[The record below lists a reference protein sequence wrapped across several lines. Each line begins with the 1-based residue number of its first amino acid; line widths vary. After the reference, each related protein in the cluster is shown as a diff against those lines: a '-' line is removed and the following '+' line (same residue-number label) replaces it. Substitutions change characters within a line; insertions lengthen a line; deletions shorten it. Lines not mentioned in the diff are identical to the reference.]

1 VPRIGLNAERV
12 IAAAAAVAD
21 ETGLDR
27 LTMAAV
33 AKRLGVSLPGL
44 YKHVDGIDG
53 LRRDLAMAGVR
64 DLTAAMTASA
74 CGRSGREALHAVA
87 AAYRSYAALHP
98 ALCAASIRA
107 PAPDDAEHLAVSDA
121 ALAVLRAVLTG
132 YRITGDDVI
141 HAIRCLRVALHGFV
155 SLEAAG
161 GFGLPQSVDVTF
173 ARLID
178 SLDAT
183 FSRWAGAAE
192 AQVGEPAGSRADD
205 VRTSSGARA

>member
-1 VPRIGLNAERV
+1 MGLNTERV

-44 YKHVDGIDG
+44 YKHIDGLDG
-53 LRRDLAMAGVR
+53 LRRDLAVAGVR

-74 CGRSGREALHAVA
+74 CGRSGRDALHGIA

-107 PAPDDAEHLAVSDA
+107 PAPDDAEHLAVGDA
-121 ALAVLRAVLTG
+121 AVGTLRAALDG
-132 YRITGDDVI
+132 YGITGDDVI

-161 GFGLPQSVDVTF
+161 GFGLPQSVDETF

-183 FSRWAGAAE
+183 FSRWAAPAAN
-192 AQVGEPAGSRADD
+192 PAG
-205 VRTSSGARA
+205 